1 MDLNYV
7 RTGEGD
13 PLVLLHQLGGSTLVW
28 EPVIER
34 LAAERDVIALDMP
47 GFGDSPPLPD
57 GTAAEP
63 QALAGA
69 VAAFLGSRGITRP
82 HTAGLSLGSWVALEL
97 AKEGRALSVTG
108 LCPAGFWKKPLG
120 PRRGIKPRTVAK
132 VVLPV
137 MPLVAW
143 TRFGRRLAT
152 GGAAARPERI
162 PSTDALRLM
171 RDYSRGTGFDG
182 AERAMRSALFSGMDR
197 ISVPVTL
204 AWGEHDDFVTEP
216 TEPVAGVRSRK
227 LRGCGHI
234 PVWDDPEQVA
244 QVLLEGSASPPGR

>member
-1 MDLNYV
+1 MDLNYI
-7 RTGEGD
+7 RSGEGA

-57 GTAAEP
+57 GAAPDPE
-63 QALAGA
+63 ALAGA
-69 VAAFLGSRGITRP
+69 VAAFLGSLGISRA
-82 HTAGLSLGSWVALEL
+82 HVAGLSLGSWVALEL
-97 AKEGRALSVTG
+97 AKSGRALSVTG
-108 LCPAGFWKKPLG
+108 LCSAGFWEEPLG

-137 MPLVAW
+137 MPLLAW

-162 PSTDALRLM
+162 PSADVLRLM
-171 RDYSRGTGFDG
+171 RDYARGTGFEG
-182 AERAMRSALFSGMDR
+182 AEHAMRSALFSGMDR

-216 TEPVAGVRSRK
+216 SEPVAGARSRT
-227 LRGCGHI
+227 LRGCGHL
-234 PVWDDPEQVA
+234 PVWDDPGQVA